1 MSGNGME
8 DWKRELKKTFP
19 RLRLD
24 EPMAE
29 HTTFRI
35 GGPAEA
41 YLEAQS
47 PAELKKACRFCRKHR
62 VPVFFL
68 GFGSNLLVLDG
79 GIPGLVLRLAG
90 DFQKVRRL
98 GGGKVHAGA
107 AVRIP
112 KLVTQ
117 CAEWSLSGL
126 EPLVGVPGTVG
137 GALVMNAGTRQGE
150 IGERVI
156 EIEVL
161 QAQSMRKEK
170 IPKDQAGF
178 SYRQSLL
185 RDRWILGALLQ
196 LKRGSKVDIIEKIR
210 QFQKVRLHS
219 QPVHTFNVGSIF
231 KNPPGKFSAQLI
243 EQAGLK
249 GVGVGGARVSPVHA
263 NFIENQG
270 KAKARE
276 VLELIETVR
285 ERVFEKFGVR
295 LETEIQVVGRA

>member
-1 MSGNGME
+1 M
-8 DWKRELKKTFP
+8 WKLDLKKIFP
-19 RLRLD
+19 KLRLD

-41 YLEAQS
+41 YLEVEGLAD
-47 PAELKKACRFCRKHR
+47 LKKVCRFCRKHQ
-62 VPVFFL
+62 VSVFFL

-79 GIPGLVLRLAG
+79 GVPGLVLRLAG

-98 GGGKVHAGA
+98 KEGRVYAGA

-112 KLVTQ
+112 KLVIQ
-117 CAEWSLSGL
+117 CAEWSLAGL

-150 IGERVI
+150 MGDHVL
-156 EIEVL
+156 EIDVL
-161 QAQSMRKEK
+161 DISSLKAMKM
-170 IPKDQAGF
+170 PKDQAGF
-178 SYRQSLL
+178 SYRHSLL
-185 RDRWILGALLQ
+185 RDRWILGALLE

-210 QFQKVRLHS
+210 QFQKVRLQT

-249 GVGVGGARVSPVHA
+249 GVRLGHARVSPMHA

-270 KAKARE
+270 RARAQE
-276 VLELIETVR
+276 VLDLIETVR
-285 ERVFEKFGVR
+285 QKVFEKFGVR
-295 LETEIQVVGRA
+295 LETEIQVVGKKS